1 MSNIEHGE
9 PVDEVAELT
18 GSENGQWRVF
28 TRDSSH
34 VFDFDARTVMR
45 VPGANAIPGEND
57 RPRALRSIEVCK
69 VGQRGFWTMHTDNW
83 SPTIDYVWHD
93 SSVVRRI
100 ERLTDQEAA
109 RLVGD

>member
-1 MSNIEHGE
+1 
-9 PVDEVAELT
+9 
-18 GSENGQWRVF
+18 
-28 TRDSSH
+28 
-34 VFDFDARTVMR
+34 
-45 VPGANAIPGEND
+45 
-57 RPRALRSIEVCK
+57 
-69 VGQRGFWTMHTDNW
+69 MHTDNW